1 MCFKTPPQQQDPYVN
16 SPSHKAF
23 TRAFLSKST
32 VAFGQDDYLACPL
45 GVLFMLSILLGTGG
59 TQGNTSYQIGK
70 SIRLKSM
77 FSPTN
82 QTEAREEIK
91 SLYKELV
98 ESLTTE
104 IRTENRKTNQVIK
117 ISTGTFV
124 HETVEINPKFQ
135 QSLKDD
141 FQEELERVDFGNR
154 TSAAININHWVD
166 EHSYGLV
173 KKFFTS
179 AREIPKDSWMIMIS
193 VFYFKDYWENPFEPH
208 YTRIETFSVSP
219 RRNLKV
225 PMMASEEVLLYEKF
239 QKDGFE
245 MISKP
250 FRNTRFTF
258 VVILPLNKWELSKP
272 VEVLNGNKIL
282 SKYVGKLKE
291 TTVSL
296 RMPKFKLEK
305 TIDLVKPL
313 EDIGIVDLFRPLQA
327 DITGISPN
335 KTLHINSFLQSNTLK
350 VDESGVEAAAVT
362 SPILVPVS
370 FIRSEIDFHVTQPF
384 VCFIYDQQLA
394 MPLMA
399 AQIIEPII

>member
-141 FQEELERVDFGNR
+141 FQEELER
-154 TSAAININHWVD
+154 
-166 EHSYGLV
+166 
-173 KKFFTS
+173 
-179 AREIPKDSWMIMIS
+179 
-193 VFYFKDYWENPFEPH
+193 
-208 YTRIETFSVSP
+208 
-219 RRNLKV
+219 
-225 PMMASEEVLLYEKF
+225 
-239 QKDGFE
+239 
-245 MISKP
+245 
-250 FRNTRFTF
+250 NTRFTF

-327 DITGISPN
+327 DITGEQVI
-335 KTLHINSFLQSNTLK
+335 F
-350 VDESGVEAAAVT
+350 
-362 SPILVPVS
+362 
-370 FIRSEIDFHVTQPF
+370 
-384 VCFIYDQQLA
+384 Y
-394 MPLMA
+394 
-399 AQIIEPII
+399 